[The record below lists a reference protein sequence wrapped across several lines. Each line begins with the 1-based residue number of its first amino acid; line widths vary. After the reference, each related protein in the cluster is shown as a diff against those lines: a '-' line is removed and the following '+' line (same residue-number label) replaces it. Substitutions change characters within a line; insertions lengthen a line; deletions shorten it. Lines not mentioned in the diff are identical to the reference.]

1 MGAYLPDILTMI
13 EAGIDP
19 MTNKPI
25 KSKKSDAALML
36 QTNKTAIRIMDEQD
50 AVNRYQWFNLPDGL
64 DGELVERILYYR
76 YTGMFF
82 YNKKAEKFY
91 FLPYTPKGVDVY
103 GRYVAMTAIPF
114 NGSTID
120 VTSSKKIEDLLSSQE
135 YKPQWEVL
143 LPEEIDIE
151 VFETSA
157 VILNDYCKQISQKW
171 LPRWMLNDPVCQL
184 EAECLSYLNT
194 AMIGASGV
202 KGLKVESGDDEKAAG
217 LASRQIK
224 EAALSGEI
232 YVPIQQSVKIEE
244 LADRTGNSRL
254 EEFMMAMQSLDNYRL
269 SLYGLDSGGVFEKKA
284 HILES
289 EQLLNKSRVAL
300 VYQDGLNQRQKFC
313 NIVNSIW
320 GLSIWC
326 EPSESVIAQ
335 DLNGDNV
342 LFDVQ
347 NNTVAEEPTKEGSE

>member
-1 MGAYLPDILTMI
+1 MGAYLPDVLTMI

-19 MTNKPI
+19 LTNEPI
-25 KSKKSDAALML
+25 KSKSSSAKQLL
-36 QTNKTAIRIMDEQD
+36 QMNKAAIRVMDEQ
-50 AVNRYQWFNLPDGL
+50 AAINRYQWFNLPDGL

-91 FLPYTPKGVDVY
+91 FLPYTTKGVDVY
-103 GRYVAMTAIPF
+103 GRCVAMTAIPF

-120 VTSSKKIEDLLSSQE
+120 ATSSKKIEDLLSSQE
-135 YKPQWEVL
+135 YTPQWEVL
-143 LPEEIDIE
+143 LPEEIDKE

-157 VILNDYCKQISQKW
+157 VILNDYAKQISQKW
-171 LPRWMLNDPVCQL
+171 LARWQLNDSICQL

-202 KGLKVESGDDEKAAG
+202 KGLKVESGDDEKAAKN
-217 LASRQIK
+217 ASRQIK
-224 EAALSGEI
+224 DAALAGEI

-244 LADRTGNSRL
+244 LADKAGNSRL
-254 EEFMMAMQSLDNYRL
+254 EEFMMALF
-269 SLYGLDSGGVFEKKA
+269 GLDSGGVFEKKA
-284 HILES
+284 HVLET

-300 VYQDGLNQRQKFC
+300 IYQDGLNQRQKFC

-347 NNTVAEEPTKEGSE
+347 NNTVAEAPTKEENE